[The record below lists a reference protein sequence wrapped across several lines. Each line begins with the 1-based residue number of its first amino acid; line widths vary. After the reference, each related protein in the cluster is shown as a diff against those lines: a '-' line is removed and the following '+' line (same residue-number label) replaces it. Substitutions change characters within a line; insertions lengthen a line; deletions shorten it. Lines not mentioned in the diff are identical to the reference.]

1 MALVVNNLFAKAGDI
16 GDLGSILGSG
26 RSPEKGM
33 ATHSSI
39 LAWRIPW
46 TEEPGTK
53 RQTQL
58 KRLSM
63 HAHIESISS
72 AHCVLV

>member
-1 MALVVNNLFAKAGDI
+1 MVNNLFAKAGDI
-16 GDLGSILGSG
+16 RDLGSILGSG

-46 TEEPGTK
+46 TEQPGAK
-53 RQTQL
+53 SQAQL

-63 HAHIESISS
+63 HTHIESISS